1 MGRPLLAPLGLFA
14 LSACASEVA
23 PAEVSR
29 IERLILEV
37 DYADGAQPEYR
48 ATRRGPT
55 WALYRANAA
64 HLAPD
69 AELELPTGP
78 DGMTPI
84 GPVSGASAPDQ
95 LDEAEILAVAA
106 AHRTQRPARGE
117 VVVQALWLDAY
128 FVEDGERQEELLGR
142 ALEGSGVVAIFK
154 PAIERARAA
163 DPEGGLELLEQVVL
177 LHAMGHALGL
187 VDDGVPMVRPHL
199 DEEGHHCSNPRCL
212 MHRDVHL
219 AGPQLRWFVRQWASD
234 SEATLFGGE
243 CREDLRAR

>member
-1 MGRPLLAPLGLFA
+1 MGRPLLGPLA
-14 LSACASEVA
+14 LCACCACASEVA

-37 DYADGAQPEYR
+37 DYADGARPEYR
-48 ATRRGPT
+48 TTRRGPT
-55 WALYRANAA
+55 WGLYRANAA

-69 AELELPTGP
+69 AELVLPTGP
-78 DGMTPI
+78 DGMSAI

-95 LDEAEILAVAA
+95 LDEAEIVALAE
-106 AHRTQRPARGE
+106 AHRTHRAERGE
-117 VVVQALWLDAY
+117 VVVHALWLDAFY
-128 FVEDGERQEELLGR
+128 VEGGERQEELLGR
-142 ALEGSGVVAIFK
+142 ALEGSGVVALFK
-154 PAIERARAA
+154 PALERARAA

-199 DEEGHHCSNPRCL
+199 DEDGHHCTNPRCL

-219 AGPQLRWFVRQWASD
+219 EGPELRWFVRQWASD